1 MNDKVASITDFDA
14 LDPLR
19 EQYQGTLISTRLL
32 RQELAKH
39 HVALLCID
47 LQYLD
52 AARGHGVFADAAASG
67 VPLAAQEYY
76 FHQLETRVLPNVRR
90 LQDAF
95 RAQGLEVIHSRIQSM
110 TRDGRDRSPGHK
122 RLNLHAAPGSKEA
135 EFVESVAPVGDEI
148 VLNKTASGVF
158 NSTNLQYILR
168 NLGITS
174 LFIVGVYSN
183 ECVSTAVRDAC
194 DLGFYVT
201 LIDDGCTTVTPELQ
215 AATIATIK
223 DRYARVMTTDEAIA
237 EIARV
242 REPRDRR
249 GRRGHPARGHRLGA
263 ADRVQHPLGV
273 PGLVPGPQQP
283 DRRGPHAG
291 RAQRRPGAGDGHGDG
306 DLGHRKHHDDRSA
319 ACAAARGLGHVRLLA
334 GRAGADPVRPAGP
347 AHPGTD
353 AARLHLR
360 RLHPPALRHVH
371 LARVPAR
378 VADLRL
384 RLAGE
389 PGDGGRGADQC
400 TRGHRLPRGHDHHPV
415 RLRAVYA
422 ARGVACRH
430 RHRLRADDHHHSGRQ
445 LHCLADDRPGRFRRD
460 PLQPDGGAP
469 GAAEPAVPRRDH
481 VPVQQ
486 PAVRGWR
493 DLPLQ
498 RVVVARLR
506 LRPQRRLPGLPAG
519 RPVVAADPRSSRAS
533 SRWRPRRW
541 ASTCRSRTWS
551 VRWSRPRCW
560 V

>member
-1 MNDKVASITDFDA
+1 MNDKVAPITDFDA

-201 LIDDGCTTVTPELQ
+201 LIEDGCTTVTPELQ
-215 AATIATIK
+215 EATITTIK
-223 DRYARVMTTDEAIA
+223 DRYARVMTTDEAVT
-237 EIARV
+237 EITRV
-242 REPRDRR
+242 WET
-249 GRRGHPARGHRLGA
+249 
-263 ADRVQHPLGV
+263 
-273 PGLVPGPQQP
+273 
-283 DRRGPHAG
+283 
-291 RAQRRPGAGDGHGDG
+291 
-306 DLGHRKHHDDRSA
+306 S
-319 ACAAARGLGHVRLLA
+319 
-334 GRAGADPVRPAGP
+334 
-347 AHPGTD
+347 
-353 AARLHLR
+353 
-360 RLHPPALRHVH
+360 
-371 LARVPAR
+371 
-378 VADLRL
+378 
-384 RLAGE
+384 
-389 PGDGGRGADQC
+389 
-400 TRGHRLPRGHDHHPV
+400 
-415 RLRAVYA
+415 
-422 ARGVACRH
+422 
-430 RHRLRADDHHHSGRQ
+430 
-445 LHCLADDRPGRFRRD
+445 
-460 PLQPDGGAP
+460 
-469 GAAEPAVPRRDH
+469 
-481 VPVQQ
+481 
-486 PAVRGWR
+486 
-493 DLPLQ
+493 
-498 RVVVARLR
+498 
-506 LRPQRRLPGLPAG
+506 
-519 RPVVAADPRSSRAS
+519 
-533 SRWRPRRW
+533 
-541 ASTCRSRTWS
+541 
-551 VRWSRPRCW
+551 
-560 V
+560 